1 MVKNN
6 VLYIDG
12 GIETFIDIVNNTLTN
27 TTSQVGSIITGYSK
41 RFFKNHFSRPRT
53 KNCRQLPHQR

>member
-41 RFFKNHFSRPRT
+41 RFFKTHFSRPRT